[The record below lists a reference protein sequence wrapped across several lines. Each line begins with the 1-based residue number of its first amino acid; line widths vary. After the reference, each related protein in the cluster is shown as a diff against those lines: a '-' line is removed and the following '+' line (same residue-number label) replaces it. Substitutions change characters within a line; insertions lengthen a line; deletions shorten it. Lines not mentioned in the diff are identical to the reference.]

1 MLKQSVTP
9 NKKGDTEIML
19 KKIRKSRGFTLVELM
34 IVVAIIGI
42 LAALAIYG
50 VKHYITNA
58 KTAEA
63 RNSLGQMGKDAVSA
77 YSREGMAVAAMDLGK
92 STAVSNRL
100 CLSSTA
106 VPTALTSVA
115 GRKYQSSPA
124 EWKGASNDQFDG
136 WNCVKFS
143 MSDPQYYMYKYTT
156 TASDAATAA
165 ADKAPFTCNA
175 QGDLDA
181 DTVAS
186 NFNMYGIVH
195 AEAGKKSVAV
205 LAPNIEELYPD
216 E

>member
-1 MLKQSVTP
+1 VTP

-63 RNSLGQMGKDAVSA
+63 RNSIGQMGKDAVTA
-77 YSREGMAVAAMDLGK
+77 YSREGMATAAMVLGT

-100 CLSSTA
+100 CSSAGAA
-106 VPTALTSVA
+106 VPGTLTNIG
-115 GRKYQSSPA
+115 GRKYQSKPSDWTELPA
-124 EWKGASNDQFDG
+124 VPDAQYAG
-136 WNCVKFS
+136 WNCVKFT
-143 MSDPQYYMYKYTT
+143 MSDPQYYQYNYTGP
-156 TASDAATAA
+156 AA
-165 ADKAPFTCNA
+165 AGAGTAGAAFTCTA
-175 QGDLDA
+175 KGDLDGDATYSTFTMVGSVQA
-181 DTVAS
+181 DGT
-186 NFNMYGIVH
+186 
-195 AEAGKKSVAV
+195 KLTAV
-205 LAPNIEELYPD
+205 LAPNIGEVNPD

>member
-1 MLKQSVTP
+1 MLKT
-9 NKKGDTEIML
+9 L
-19 KKIRKSRGFTLVELM
+19 RKQRGFTLVELM

-77 YSREGMAVAAMDLGK
+77 YAREGMATTAMALGT
-92 STAVSNRL
+92 STGVSNQL
-100 CLSSTA
+100 CGTSTA
-106 VPTALTSVA
+106 VPAALTSVA
-115 GRKYQSSPA
+115 AKKYQSSPA
-124 EWKGASNDQFDG
+124 QWKGATSSQYDG

-143 MSDPQYYMYKYTT
+143 MSDPQYYMYKYTLT
-156 TASDAATAA
+156 GAPG
-165 ADKAPFTCNA
+165 ADGSTFACTA
-175 QGDLDA
+175 QGDLDGDNSA
-181 DTVAS
+181 STFTLNGIEHSAAGTKAVAT
-186 NFNMYGIVH
+186 
-195 AEAGKKSVAV
+195 

>member
-1 MLKQSVTP
+1 MLRKFRKQ
-9 NKKGDTEIML
+9 
-19 KKIRKSRGFTLVELM
+19 RGFTLVELM

-63 RNSLGQMGKDAVSA
+63 RNSLGQMGKDAVTA
-77 YSREGMAVAAMDLGK
+77 YSREGMATAAMALGA
-92 STAVSNRL
+92 STTVSNRL

-106 VPTALTSVA
+106 VPAALTSVA
-115 GRKYQSSPA
+115 GKKYQSSPA
-124 EWKGASNDQFDG
+124 DWKGATSDQFDG

-143 MSDPQYYMYKYTT
+143 MNDPQYYMYKYTT
-156 TASDAATAA
+156 AATTAATAG
-165 ADKAPFTCNA
+165 ADGATFTCNA

-186 NFNMYGIVH
+186 NFNMYGKVY
-195 AEAGKKSVAV
+195 AAAGAKAVAV
-205 LAPNIEELYPD
+205 LGPNIEELYPD

>member
-1 MLKQSVTP
+1 
-9 NKKGDTEIML
+9 ML

-77 YSREGMAVAAMDLGK
+77 YSREGMAVAAMALGT

-100 CLSSTA
+100 CLSSTP
-106 VPTALTSVA
+106 VPATIASVQA
-115 GRKYQSSPA
+115 RKFQSSPA
-124 EWKGASNDQFDG
+124 QWKGATSDQFDG

-156 TASDAATAA
+156 TATDAATAG
-165 ADKAPFTCNA
+165 ADNAPFTCNA
-175 QGDLDA
+175 QGDLDG
-181 DTVAS
+181 DGVPS

-195 AEAGKKSVAV
+195 AAASTKAVAV
-205 LAPNIEELYPD
+205 LAPNIEELFPD

>member
-1 MLKQSVTP
+1 
-9 NKKGDTEIML
+9 ML

-63 RNSLGQMGKDAVSA
+63 RNSIGQMGKDAITA
-77 YSREGMAVAAMDLGK
+77 YSREGMAPTAMALGA

-100 CLSSTA
+100 CSAAGHTVPLSI
-106 VPTALTSVA
+106 TSV
-115 GRKYQSSPA
+115 GGKKYQSNPA
-124 EWKGASNDQFDG
+124 EWGELAAVADGAYAG

-143 MSDPQYYMYKYTT
+143 MSDPQYYMYNYTGVT
-156 TASDAATAA
+156 AATAA
-165 ADKAPFTCNA
+165 TDLTKFTCTAN
-175 QGDLDA
+175 GDLDG
-181 DTVAS
+181 DGVQSTFS
-186 NFNMYGIVH
+186 IEGQLH
-195 AEAGKKSVAV
+195 AAAANVKGVAV
-205 LAPNIEELYPD
+205 LAPNIAEVNPD

>member
-1 MLKQSVTP
+1 MLKR
-9 NKKGDTEIML
+9 
-19 KKIRKSRGFTLVELM
+19 IRKSRGFTLVELM

-77 YSREGMAVAAMDLGK
+77 YSREGMATTAMALGS
-92 STAVSNRL
+92 STAVSNKL
-100 CLSSTA
+100 CLKSTI
-106 VPTALTSVA
+106 VPTNLADVG

-124 EWKGASNDQFDG
+124 QWKGATDSQYDG

-143 MSDPQYYMYKYTT
+143 MSDPQYYQYQYVGPTDIT
-156 TASDAATAA
+156 TAG
-165 ADKAPFTCNA
+165 ADTTPFSCEA
-175 QGDLDA
+175 HGDLDN
-181 DTVAS
+181 DGTAS
-186 NFNMYGIVH
+186 LFQIRGIVH
-195 AEAGKKSVAV
+195 AAANTKGVAV
-205 LAPNIEELYPD
+205 LAPNIEEHFPD

>member
-1 MLKQSVTP
+1 
-9 NKKGDTEIML
+9 ML

-63 RNSLGQMGKDAVSA
+63 RNSIGQMGKDAVTA
-77 YSREGMAVAAMDLGK
+77 YSREGMATTAMALGA

-100 CLSSTA
+100 CSSAGHT
-106 VPTALTSVA
+106 VPAAAASIQ
-115 GRKYQSSPA
+115 GKKYQSNPS
-124 EWKGASNDQFDG
+124 EWGEAAGVADAGFAG

-143 MSDPQYYMYKYTT
+143 MNDPQYYMYNYTGPAA
-156 TASDAATAA
+156 ASAGADAAA
-165 ADKAPFTCNA
+165 FTCTA
-175 QGDLDA
+175 RGDLDGDGTLSSFTIA
-181 DTVAS
+181 GV
-186 NFNMYGIVH
+186 VH
-195 AEAGKKSVAV
+195 AATGTKGVAV
-205 LAPNIEELYPD
+205 LAPNIAEVAPD

>member
-1 MLKQSVTP
+1 
-9 NKKGDTEIML
+9 ML

-63 RNSLGQMGKDAVSA
+63 RNSIGQMGKDAVTA
-77 YSREGMAVAAMDLGK
+77 YSREGMAPTVLGLGV

-100 CLSSTA
+100 CSAAGHS
-106 VPTALTSVA
+106 VPLAIASV
-115 GRKYQSSPA
+115 GGKKYQSSPS
-124 EWKGASNDQFDG
+124 EWGELAAVPDGAYAG

-143 MSDPQYYMYKYTT
+143 MSDPQYYMYNYTGP
-156 TASDAATAA
+156 TATNAATDGTA
-165 ADKAPFTCNA
+165 FTCLAN
-175 QGDLDA
+175 GDLDGDGVMSTFSIGGVIHA
-181 DTVAS
+181 ASTGNKGVA
-186 NFNMYGIVH
+186 I
-195 AEAGKKSVAV
+195 
-205 LAPNIEELYPD
+205 LAPNIAEINPD